1 MCGRP
6 GRLLHGAVTSVEG
19 AAHAASLGEGEEHMT
34 NCRGTLRC
42 RLLVPVVIALS
53 LAAGCSGSVDPAR
66 DGVSPTSGQGSSALA
81 SASSA
86 VASASS
92 SVTQATAKLCSTLG
106 ELKGSLQTASEQGVA
121 PNGQLSV
128 TLSSFATTLET
139 AATSLNAVNA
149 NDAADAAT
157 SLAADIKTL
166 ATGAGDK
173 AKAAAAG
180 AAVKVDALSA
190 KVRCTGS

>member
-1 MCGRP
+1 M
-6 GRLLHGAVTSVEG
+6 A
-19 AAHAASLGEGEEHMT
+19 
-34 NCRGTLRC
+34 NCRGTLR
-42 RLLVPVVIALS
+42 RRHLVPVVFALS
-53 LAAGCSGSVDPAR
+53 LAAGCSSGSLDPAR
-66 DGVSPTSGQGSSALA
+66 DGPAPTSGQATSALA

-86 VASASS
+86 LASASA

-106 ELKGSLQTASEQGVA
+106 DLKGSLQTASEQGVA

-166 ATGAGDK
+166 ATGAGDN